1 MSLTVS
7 LAPFQILIYVFPT
20 ILFFISLMSR
30 LILTFSSK
38 NDIMKEAFGYA
49 ENILTETLNGFTNKS
64 NIDLNDLIKQTMAK
78 AVNNAQIKNKKN
90 VFQNNVLT
98 NQERKKRN
106 SQFLYSLFIDS
117 FALSIANGV
126 IIMFEAQNLF
136 YGFILLFIGV
146 VLCLFGITAL
156 YADRPGFAT
165 FIVLIITVAVFL
177 SELVYLLTSNIN
189 WFYMIPEYFTIATVV
204 LVAIV
209 GIFEYRK
216 KRKLK
221 QTTT

>member
-1 MSLTVS
+1 
-7 LAPFQILIYVFPT
+7 
-20 ILFFISLMSR
+20 MSR
-30 LILTFSSK
+30 LILTFSNK
-38 NDIMKEAFGYA
+38 NDIMQEVFGYA
-49 ENILTETLNGFTNKS
+49 QRVLTKTLNDVTNKTS
-64 NIDLNDLIKQTMAK
+64 IDVNNLIKQTMA
-78 AVNNAQIKNKKN
+78 NATSDAQTLNKKN
-90 VFQNNVLT
+90 VFQNNVLID
-98 NQERKKRN
+98 QERKRRN
-106 SQFLYSLFIDS
+106 SHFLYSLFIDS

-156 YADRPGFAT
+156 YADRPGLAT

-177 SELVYLLTSNIN
+177 SELIYLLTSNIN
-189 WFYMIPEYFTIATVV
+189 WFYMIPEYFTIAMVV